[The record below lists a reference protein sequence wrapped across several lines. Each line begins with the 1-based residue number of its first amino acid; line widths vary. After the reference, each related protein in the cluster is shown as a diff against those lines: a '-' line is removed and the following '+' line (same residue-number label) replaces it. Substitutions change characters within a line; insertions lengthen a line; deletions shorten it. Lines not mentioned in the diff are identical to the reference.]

1 MFICLLCSALEIE
14 QVLLDHPEVK
24 DCAVIG
30 VPDDVHGERVAAII
44 VPKNTK
50 QVIGMPLLFGSGCG
64 HIAISKLSAYH

>member
-1 MFICLLCSALEIE
+1 MLAGGHVICLLCSALEIE

-30 VPDDVHGERVAAII
+30 VPDDVYGERVAAII

-50 QVIGMPLLFGSGCG
+50 QVIGMPLLFG
-64 HIAISKLSAYH
+64 IRVW